1 MKRIFAIVAAA
12 CVLITAFIPVF
23 TLTKGA
29 GHDIGRMPL
38 LVIYPGLVGMI
49 RIGDFRY
56 IPLVSLWIG
65 MHLFLSLAP
74 ALIVVRI
81 LKRRKQKKAEQ
92 SGPGFPPQG
101 VGSADP

>member
-1 MKRIFAIVAAA
+1 MKKTFAIVAAA
-12 CVLITAFIPVF
+12 CFLVTAFIPVF

-38 LVIYPGLVGMI
+38 LVIYPGLVSMI

-74 ALIVVRI
+74 AWIFVRI
-81 LKRRKQKKAEQ
+81 LKRRKQNRAEQ
-92 SGPGFPPQG
+92 GGPGYPSQG
-101 VGSADP
+101 AGSPDP

>member
-1 MKRIFAIVAAA
+1 MKRTFAIVAAA
-12 CVLITAFIPVF
+12 CFLITAFIPVF

-74 ALIVVRI
+74 AWIVVRI
-81 LKRRKQKKAEQ
+81 LKRRKQKRAEQ
-92 SGPGFPPQG
+92 AGPAYPPQG

>member
-1 MKRIFAIVAAA
+1 MKKIFAIAAAA
-12 CVLITAFIPVF
+12 CFLITAFIPVF

-65 MHLFLSLAP
+65 MHLFVSLAP
-74 ALIVVRI
+74 AWIVVRI
-81 LKRRKQKKAEQ
+81 LKRRKQKRAEQ
-92 SGPGFPPQG
+92 GVAGYPPQG
-101 VGSADP
+101 VGSPER

>member
-56 IPLVSLWIG
+56 VPLVSLWIG

-74 ALIVVRI
+74 AWIVVRI
-81 LKRRKQKKAEQ
+81 LKRRKQNRAEQ
-92 SGPGFPPQG
+92 GVAPYVAQGAPSGER
-101 VGSADP
+101 